1 MKDLMVKTI
10 KYMKD
15 AQSFAAAAVVVV
27 RIA

>member
-1 MKDLMVKTI
+1 MKDLLVKTI

-15 AQSFAAAAVVVV
+15 AQRFAAAVVVV